1 MKQLTQ
7 LDIWVLSTYQRLER
21 MDAPIFDVIKSR
33 NIFELRRTTENAD
46 IYRLP
51 TDLPRHSQSLADR
64 AAGKACENFN
74 TLNNEHKISLFFR
87 YLSSA
92 LRFEPHN
99 ENPVHKA
106 VPSARCM
113 YPLRFILVTKSNNE
127 ISSFEYKPDF
137 HALQP
142 VEIHDEA
149 IKALAYCDAAVIC
162 LSNNWVSAEKYGE
175 FAHFPCLLEGG
186 HALSQLSHLAALLD
200 WRTDVDIPRSYGA
213 PYCQGEFE
221 IPLFIT
227 ALNTGDI
234 SHITRLPKYSG
245 KIAKMAEVSG
255 LSQRFPRLVYINQL
269 FNKDKSLVDA
279 PSEELSVGQTY
290 AINHVENSKSI
301 LSSSVAIP
309 DIDVL
314 ALMRA
319 RHSGNNRGGVAAILK
334 HLEPNQL
341 LKIINLWRDISQMRQ
356 QVSAERTLSVAFGWL
371 SSSGPRVGL
380 YNSDGELLTPDVS
393 PQDFA
398 ARMKAT
404 LPYKEMR
411 FNTSSLAMTFIISSD
426 PIEAITEH
434 GDAALRDMLLAAG
447 AAAQDLSYAATAYGM
462 FARPVRM
469 MREERIES
477 SFPIKGQV
485 LYQVLCGFN
494 RRSNLTFEVL

>member
-33 NIFELRRTTENAD
+33 DIFELRRTTENTD
-46 IYRLP
+46 LYRLP
-51 TDLPRHSQSLADR
+51 TDLPRHSQSLANRIDR
-64 AAGKACENFN
+64 KACESFN
-74 TLNNEHKISLFFR
+74 ILSNEYKISLFFR
-87 YLSSA
+87 YLSSV

-142 VEIHDEA
+142 VAIHDEA
-149 IKALAYCDAAVIC
+149 IKALEYCDAAVIC

-186 HALSQLSHLAALLD
+186 HALSQLHHLAAMLD
-200 WRTDVDIPRSYGA
+200 WKTDVDIPRSYGA

-234 SHITRLPKYSG
+234 SHITRLPKYNG
-245 KIAKMAEVSG
+245 KIAKVAEVPG
-255 LSQRFPRLVYINQL
+255 LSKRFPRLVCINQL
-269 FNKDKSLVDA
+269 FNKDKSLV
-279 PSEELSVGQTY
+279 VQTH
-290 AINHVENSKSI
+290 AINPIESTKPI
-301 LSSSVAIP
+301 LSNSDAIP

-334 HLEPNQL
+334 KIEPEQL
-341 LKIINLWRDISQMRQ
+341 SKIINLWRDISQMRQ
-356 QVSAERTLSVAFGWL
+356 QISAERTLSFAFGWL

-447 AAAQDLSYAATAYGM
+447 AAAQDLSYATTAYGM

-469 MREERIES
+469 MREEKIES